1 MCHLKNTNLVENVN
15 LVDKSAK
22 LKNKEFEWK
31 IVLFLIF
38 LDRLIQW
45 SSAGV
50 QRHTRVK
57 RS

>member
-31 IVLFLIF
+31 IVLFF
-38 LDRLIQW
+38 FY
-45 SSAGV
+45 S
-50 QRHTRVK
+50 
-57 RS
+57 